1 MGGGP
6 RCASQGDREW
16 RSGRPTFRLPD
27 RCRAAAPL
35 VNEGIL
41 LKVAANPLSCIH
53 HNIQNWDGIPVVAR

>member
-1 MGGGP
+1 MVALVVLLRGTGSGEVGDP
-6 RCASQGDREW
+6 R
-16 RSGRPTFRLPD
+16 FRLPD